1 MSGKSNSEM
10 TETEIQI
17 HSKQSDT
24 PLILKGEMISLHDN
38 PQKIHQLLDL
48 LELPKGT
55 EVRVITKAA
64 SVIVR

>member
-1 MSGKSNSEM
+1 MSGKYNAEN
-10 TETEIQI
+10 TETELQI
-17 HSKQSDT
+17 LSKQSDT
-24 PLILKGEMISLHDN
+24 PVILKGNLTSLHDN
-38 PQKIHQLLDL
+38 PEKIYQLLDI